1 MKFPENL
8 FKNHSTIIISCIVF
22 LIIAFMYSY
31 VKIGFLGDYEKNFC
45 LALTGDS
52 LWQTQDKDGV
62 FLPHLSRYFP
72 GMFPRLS
79 VVLSIF
85 LGVTNVKFLLT
96 LYAFIVYGF
105 HVVFLTIIY
114 FNLPKDKK
122 NIFDIILMSV
132 LFTFFYLQY
141 FILSEIF
148 LTQFFIWVVF
158 VIYFYID
165 FDKLSVFNSLSL
177 ILFSVFLISSYPAV
191 VSFIPIFLFFGIHK
205 YFKTHNINKKRRIT
219 LIASFLILLVA
230 FIFNIFY
237 IFFPI
242 LPVKSSGLSLNMLK
256 DQNFI
261 MFSFYI
267 LLSLFFS
274 FFKKNRYKQ
283 IFITVIIIFSFLI
296 LNILLQIKPELGCL
310 YRLVGCIS
318 PLCFMGFLICLSL
331 CKIKINF
338 IYIKTVN
345 LILMAILLIGTLIYI
360 KSVNNYNYQLIGYM
374 LSHKSI
380 PMEKFKV
387 DKNMYKYS
395 IYYAFLIK
403 FVWLPDYNECCLEIL
418 EEDFNNKKLTYYINQ
433 NKDMLKFK
441 PKRDISPYKFIKIS
455 R

>member
-1 MKFPENL
+1 
-8 FKNHSTIIISCIVF
+8 
-22 LIIAFMYSY
+22 MYSY

-52 LWQTQDKDGV
+52 LWQTQDNDGIY
-62 FLPHLSRYFP
+62 LPHLSRYFP
-72 GMFPRLS
+72 GMFSRLS

-85 LGVTNVKFLLT
+85 FGVTNVKFLLMI
-96 LYAFIVYGF
+96 YAFIVYGF
-105 HVVFLTIIY
+105 HIVFLIIIY

-122 NIFDIILMSV
+122 DIFNIILMSV

-148 LTQFFIWVVF
+148 LTQFFIWIVF

-191 VSFIPIFLFFGIHK
+191 VLFIPIFLFFAAHK
-205 YFKTHNINKKRRIT
+205 YLKTQNIDKKRRII
-219 LIASFLILLVA
+219 LIASFVILLFA

-274 FFKKNRYKQ
+274 FFKENRYKQ

-310 YRLVGCIS
+310 YRFLGCIV
-318 PLCFMGFLICLSL
+318 PFCFIVFLIFLSL
-331 CKIKINF
+331 SKIKINF
-338 IYIKTVN
+338 VYIKTVN
-345 LILMAILLIGTLIYI
+345 LILMTILLIGTRIYI
-360 KSVNNYNYQLIGYM
+360 QSVNYYNYQLIEYM
-374 LSHKSI
+374 ASHKSI
-380 PMEKFKV
+380 SIEKFKV

-395 IYYAFLIK
+395 IYYAFLMK
-403 FVWLPDYNECCLEIL
+403 FVWLPDYNECILEIL
-418 EEDFNNKKLTYYINQ
+418 KEDCNNKNLIYFIDQ
-433 NKDMLKFK
+433 NKNMLKFK
-441 PKRDISPYKFIKIS
+441 PKRDISPYKFIKIL